1 MDFWLKIHL
10 PFKILFMRWAFDK
23 ECNQFKLQIAM
34 DNNGM
39 DIVCYTYFYQFQ
51 NTRQFLMIII
61 QHTNCTIS
69 QIF

>member
-10 PFKILFMRWAFDK
+10 SFKILFMRWTFDK

-51 NTRQFLMIII
+51 NTR
-61 QHTNCTIS
+61 
-69 QIF
+69 